1 MKPLSIFLSR
11 GKQNPSGQ
19 GDTNSV
25 LGGTFRDYLRENRDL
40 TKLRRRWQRPGG
52 NVKKAIGLMSI
63 TLFCTFVCLP
73 CITRTWPDQILSL
86 LGNGNGRVINSTMS
100 ATTRERSLLFSSN
113 PVSLLLSNWDPWINR
128 EKKWKDAKSIFQ
140 RGFHGRRRCRIVRS
154 CTSVCGAAT
163 SIAESESRRV
173 F

>member
-25 LGGTFRDYLRENRDL
+25 LGGIFRDYLRENRDL
-40 TKLRRRWQRPGG
+40 TKLRRRWQRPERQKS
-52 NVKKAIGLMSI
+52 NRFNEHHA
-63 TLFCTFVCLP
+63 FCTFDCLP

-86 LGNGNGRVINSTMS
+86 LGNGNGRVINSTIS
-100 ATTRERSLLFSSN
+100 VTTRERSLLFSSN

-140 RGFHGRRRCRIVRS
+140 RRFHGRRRCRIVRS
-154 CTSVCGAAT
+154 CTNVCGAAT